1 MQKNNQ
7 FFIDFKGAELAEITF
22 DDFVEWNGEEHRKVK
37 GVFIAPGEHDNS
49 EELTVTFFDKVA
61 DIVAGLP
68 DGTRLDVSAKVR
80 TRYIMTA
87 KGEELDITE
96 VIGYYVEETGSRRNR
111 DTRARETERRE
122 QQREAPH
129 TTTRASSGGD
139 TRAPRPTRPAPVE
152 TGNAGRTGSG
162 RTVNRNEDGP
172 TVETHEP
179 PARTASTP
187 GGSSGRNRNTRR

>member
-37 GVFIAPGEHDNS
+37 GVFVAPGEHDNS

-61 DIVAGLP
+61 DIVAGFP
-68 DGTRLDVSAKVR
+68 DGTRFDVSAKVR

-111 DTRARETERRE
+111 DTRARETERRD
-122 QQREAPH
+122 QQRETPH
-129 TTTRASSGGD
+129 TTTRA
-139 TRAPRPTRPAPVE
+139 AARPTRPAPGT
-152 TGNAGRTGSG
+152 TGGRTGSG
-162 RTVNRNEDGP
+162 RTANQNEDGP

-187 GGSSGRNRNTRR
+187 GERNNGRNRNTRR